1 MSEYI
6 DRDEFLTKERAW
18 YCKNCIRRMDS
29 TGKMVYEIGETP
41 CLACHINDLLD
52 EVENCPAAEVV
63 GRKTGKWVKISPA
76 GIRECSLCHHSIL
89 TSDIDVYKFCFSCGA
104 QMIGGDEDEDV

>member
-1 MSEYI
+1 MYEELVTRLRLAKAVLSRNKDLIALLSDAADAIE
-6 DRDEFLTKERAW
+6 ELSKE
-18 YCKNCIRRMDS
+18 
-29 TGKMVYEIGETP
+29 
-41 CLACHINDLLD
+41 
-52 EVENCPAAEVV
+52 
-63 GRKTGKWVKISPA
+63 RKTGKWVKISPA